1 MPGLEPNSPAPGRW
15 TRASRSLSAKLIVLL
30 VAAMVGIF
38 ALLGFLNIR
47 LHRRHLEAATLVSAE
62 RVSDVIKR
70 STSYYMLRND
80 REGLYHVMS
89 TMAHEPGM
97 VRIRVINQEGR
108 VSFSTDSA
116 EVNQLVDKRA
126 EACYGCHA
134 QAQPLARLNRPDR
147 FRIYRLASGERALG
161 IINPIENSS
170 NCSSASCHAHPADQ
184 QILGVL
190 DTNLSLAQA
199 DVSLAGDS
207 RQMFEYTLL
216 AVLLISGLSGIF
228 VWRVVHGPLKVLKS
242 GTERLASGDLG
253 FQIAVHSRDELGELA
268 SSFNTMSREL
278 GGAREEVTAWTQEL
292 QRRVDQKTAEL
303 TRAHDQM
310 LQAEKLASIG
320 KLAAIV
326 AHEINNPLAGILTYA
341 KLLKKWMAKGQGA
354 RQEEITS
361 SLELIESESRRCGE
375 IVRNLLVF
383 SRTAPMNCE
392 PADLNAVLDRCARLV
407 RHQLDIANIQLQLD
421 RDPKLPAVQCDAAH
435 IEQVVLA
442 LVMNALEAMPHG
454 GNLRLASRFL
464 STADEVQ
471 LQVQDDGVGIPPES
485 LANLFEPFF
494 TTRERGHGLGLGLAI
509 SHSIIERHKGRIEVE
524 SHPGR
529 GTIFTITVP
538 VRAQG
543 IAREAHVE
551 AQAVES
557 VSVPAAG
564 GPTGKLR

>member
-1 MPGLEPNSPAPGRW
+1 MPGPESKSPAASRW
-15 TRASRSLSAKLIVLL
+15 TRATRSLSAKLIVLL
-30 VAAMVGIF
+30 VVAMVGIF
-38 ALLGFLNIR
+38 ALLGYLNIR
-47 LHRRHLEAATLVSAE
+47 LHRRHLESATLVSAE

-70 STSYYMLRND
+70 SASYYMLRND

-108 VSFSTDSA
+108 VSFSTDA
-116 EVNQLVDKRA
+116 GEVNQLVDKRA

-147 FRIYRLASGERALG
+147 FRIYRLASGERVLG
-161 IINPIENSS
+161 IINPIENSPACS
-170 NCSSASCHAHPADQ
+170 NASCHAHPAEQ

-199 DVSLAGDS
+199 DASLAGDS
-207 RQMFEYTLL
+207 RHMLAYTIL
-216 AVLLISGLSGIF
+216 AVFLISGLSGIF

-242 GTERLASGDLG
+242 GTERLATGDLG
-253 FQIAVHSRDELGELA
+253 FQIEVHSRDELGELA
-268 SSFNTMSREL
+268 ASFNSMSREL
-278 GGAREEVTAWTQEL
+278 REAREEVTAWTHEL
-292 QRRVDQKTAEL
+292 QARVEQKTAEL

-310 LQAEKLASIG
+310 LQAEKLASTG

-341 KLLKKWMAKGQGA
+341 KLLKKWLAKGQGA
-354 RQEEITS
+354 KQEEITS

-383 SRTAPMNCE
+383 ARAAPMNSE

-407 RHQLDIANIQLQLD
+407 RHQLEIANIQLQVEC
-421 RDPKLPAVQCDAAH
+421 DPALPAVHCDAAH

-442 LVMNALEAMPHG
+442 LVMNAIEAMPRG
-454 GNLRLASRFL
+454 GNLRLASRSL
-464 STADEVQ
+464 APAGEVR
-471 LQVQDDGVGIPPES
+471 LQVQDDGVGIPAELLP
-485 LANLFEPFF
+485 NLFEPFF

-529 GTIFTITVP
+529 GTIFTITLP

-543 IAREAHVE
+543 VSPHARAGAEA
-551 AQAVES
+551 AQPV
-557 VSVPAAG
+557 
-564 GPTGKLR
+564 R